1 MFRGRSLP
9 ARPACASLLAC
20 AAALLV
26 SLPALAQRRGDKTPP
41 AAANAATAAAAARND
56 EAYTAKIRE
65 YTTEKF
71 FLTELVDHLPASDR
85 VPTPEKTLG
94 YVVGAPNRLTYTK
107 DIHRYMR
114 ELERASPRVRVFV
127 APEKSEEGR
136 EQLLVAVSDEANL
149 KQLDRYKEITAR
161 LADPRRTSDAEAKQL
176 IGEGKAFYWAS
187 GAIHSNETGSP
198 EMLMEMAYRL
208 AVEETPFIQDIRRN
222 LIVLITP
229 TLEVDGR
236 DRMVD
241 LYNYRKANPGKNSPS
256 LLYWGKYVA
265 HDNNRDGLG
274 MALALTR
281 NMMRTFLEYHPQV
294 LHDLHE
300 SVPFLYTSTG
310 TGPYNAWLDPIVID
324 EWHLLAYHEVEE
336 LTKRGVPGVWT
347 HGFYDGWAPNYMFY
361 VANGHNSI
369 GRFYETFGNGGA
381 DTLDR
386 TVAQQAQRE
395 WYRPNPP
402 LPRVKWS
409 LRNNVNLQQS
419 AILLAMNFTANN
431 RERFLNNF
439 YLKSKRAVAKATNE
453 GPVAYVVPGDAPRP
467 VEAADMVN
475 LLRLMGVEV
484 HRATREFTLRDERPQ
499 ARAVAAAEGRDAPRE
514 ARAEQGAE
522 ERGAEGERAP
532 GSVEP
537 RAGAGQQQ
545 PRTGAGQ
552 PERRAAE
559 RRFPAGSYIIRMD
572 QPYSRMAD
580 MMLDTQ
586 YYNASDPRPYD
597 DTGWTLGAMRN
608 VPTVRVKDRAVLS
621 APMELLMADA
631 SVRGRLVGGGGSG
644 AKVFVINHN
653 TENTLATLRYRLKDV
668 RMSVAENSFKMG
680 AQDFNAGSFIIKT
693 EGNPTDLR
701 ARLEAAVVEL
711 GLNAYGFNDNPAV
724 RTHEIGTPRIAILHT
739 WQNTQNEGW
748 YRIEFDRLR
757 IPYSYISEHTI
768 RDTPNLRERF
778 DVIIFPPVGGT
789 AQSIVNGIPRRG
801 DPIPWKASALTPNFG
816 NSPDQTDDIRGG
828 MGLGGVANLQRF
840 VSEGGLFVAVQN
852 TVRVPVEYG
861 MTTGVSIETPRQLQA
876 AGSIFN
882 ATFTDR
888 KSPISYGYGETLPIY
903 FNQAPLFQL
912 TTGAPGGGAG
922 GGAGAAGGG
931 ARPTGR
937 GGVNDPDVIQ
947 AMPQAAPAPPRPPA
961 RPGEEQLT
969 DEQRL
974 QLGAFYVPLAE
985 RPRVVLRF
993 AREERDL
1000 LVSGMLANGSEL
1012 ANRAAVIDVPHG
1024 RGHILL
1030 FATNPMWRHQTQG
1043 EFFLLFNA
1051 ALNYDNLGVGLAET
1065 TPAPPQRE
1073 TRSEEQ

>member
-1 MFRGRSLP
+1 MKPGCSIPLWACAFVCAVMLP
-9 ARPACASLLAC
+9 AS
-20 AAALLV
+20 
-26 SLPALAQRRGDKTPP
+26 ALAQKTVRKSPPPP
-41 AAANAATAAAAARND
+41 AAAPVAAPRND
-56 EAYTAKIRE
+56 EAYTAKIKE
-65 YTTEKF
+65 YTTEKY

-85 VPTPEKTLG
+85 VPTPEKSLG
-94 YVVGAPNRLTYTK
+94 YVVGAPNKLTYTK

-149 KQLDRYKEITAR
+149 ARLDRYKEITAR

-187 GAIHSNETGSP
+187 GSIHSTETGSP

-222 LIVLITP
+222 LVVLITP

-281 NMMRTFLEYHPQV
+281 NMMKTFLEFHPQV

-336 LTKRGVPGVWT
+336 MTKRGVPGVWT

-381 DTLDR
+381 DTIDR
-386 TVAQQAQRE
+386 TVTQQAGRD

-419 AILLAMNFTANN
+419 AILLAMNFTATN

-439 YLKSKRAVAKATNE
+439 YLKSKRAVAKAANE
-453 GPVAYVVPGDAPRP
+453 GPAAYIVPGDATRP

-484 HRATREFTLRDERPQ
+484 HRATREFALKDERPQ
-499 ARAVAAAEGRDAPRE
+499 QQQQPRAAAGGDAPRE
-514 ARAEQGAE
+514 QRAVEQGAE
-522 ERGAEGERAP
+522 QRGAEGERAP
-532 GSVEP
+532 GGAEQPQQP
-537 RAGAGQQQ
+537 RQGAGQ
-545 PRTGAGQ
+545 T
-552 PERRAAE
+552 ERKVAE

-608 VPTVRVKDRAVLS
+608 VPTVRVKDRAVLA
-621 APMELLMADA
+621 APMELLRTDA
-631 SVRGRLVGGGGSG
+631 TVRGKFAGASAG

-668 RMSVAENSFKMG
+668 RVSVAESAFKVG
-680 AQDFNAGSFIIKT
+680 TQDFNAGSFVIKT
-693 EGNPTDLR
+693 EGNPADVR
-701 ARLEAAVVEL
+701 GRLEAAVTEL
-711 GLNAYGFNDNPAV
+711 GLNAVGFNDQPAV
-724 RTHEIGTPRIAILHT
+724 KTHEIGTPRIAILHT

-748 YRIEFDRLR
+748 YRIEFDRLAV
-757 IPYSYISEHTI
+757 PYSYISEHTI
-768 RDTPNLRERF
+768 RDTANLREKY

-801 DPIPWKASALTPNFG
+801 DPIPWKASALTPHFG
-816 NSPDQTDDIRGG
+816 NSPDQSDDIRGG

-840 VSEGGLFVAVQN
+840 VAEGGLFVAVQN

-861 MTTGVSIETPRQLQA
+861 MTTGVTIETPRLLQA

-882 ATFTDR
+882 ATFADR

-903 FNQAPLFQL
+903 FNQAPLFQVA
-912 TTGAPGGGAG
+912 TNVPGGGG
-922 GGAGAAGGG
+922 GGGGGAAGGG
-931 ARPTGR
+931 RPSGR

-947 AMPQAAPAPPRPPA
+947 GMPQAAPAPPRPPA
-961 RPGEEQLT
+961 RPGEEQIT

-1000 LVSGMLANGSEL
+1000 LISGMLANGSEL
-1012 ANRAAVIDVPHG
+1012 ANRAAVVDVPFG
-1024 RGHILL
+1024 RGHVVL

-1051 ALNYDNLGVGLAET
+1051 ALNYDHLGVGLAET
-1065 TPAPPQRE
+1065 APAAPRE
-1073 TRSEEQ
+1073 TRNDEQ

>member
-1 MFRGRSLP
+1 MYRGRPRSL
-9 ARPACASLLAC
+9 RPAFVFAC
-20 AAALLV
+20 AAVLLV
-26 SLPALAQRRGDKTPP
+26 SLSAHAQRKAGKTPAP
-41 AAANAATAAAAARND
+41 STATTAAAAARND
-56 EAYTAKIRE
+56 EAYTAKIKE
-65 YTTEKF
+65 YTTEKY
-71 FLTELVDHLPASDR
+71 FLTELVDHLPASTS
-85 VPTPEKTLG
+85 VPSPEKVLG
-94 YVVGAPNRLTYTK
+94 YVVGTPNRLTYTK

-114 ELERASPRVRVFV
+114 ELERTNPRVRVFV

-149 KQLDRYKEITAR
+149 AKLDRYKEITAR

-187 GAIHSNETGSP
+187 GSIHSTETGSP

-208 AVEETPFIQDIRRN
+208 AVEESPFIQDIRRN

-336 LTKRGVPGVWT
+336 MTKRGVPGVWT

-381 DTLDR
+381 DTMDR
-386 TVAQQAQRE
+386 TVTQQAQRD

-439 YLKSKRAVAKATNE
+439 YLKSKRSVAKASNE

-484 HRATREFTLRDERPQ
+484 HRATSEFTLKDERPPS
-499 ARAVAAAEGRDAPRE
+499 RAAEQRDAPRE
-514 ARAEQGAE
+514 QRAEQGAE
-522 ERGAEGERAP
+522 QRGAEGERAP
-532 GSVEP
+532 GSAE
-537 RAGAGQQQ
+537 QT
-545 PRTGAGQ
+545 PRTGAA
-552 PERRAAE
+552 PAERKVAE

-608 VPTVRVKDRAVLS
+608 VPTVRVKDRAVLN
-621 APMELLMADA
+621 APMELLTADA
-631 SVRGRLVGGGGSG
+631 SVRGRLTG
-644 AKVFVINHN
+644 APGARVFVINHN

-668 RMSVAENSFKMG
+668 RMSVAENAFKVG
-680 AQDFNAGSFIIKT
+680 TQDFNAGSFIIKT
-693 EGNPTDLR
+693 EGNPADLR

-711 GLNAYGFNDNPAV
+711 GLTASGLGDSPAV

-801 DPIPWKASALTPNFG
+801 DPIPWKASATTPNFG

-840 VSEGGLFVAVQN
+840 VSEGGLFITVQN

-861 MTTGVSIETPRQLQA
+861 MTTGVTIEPARQLQA

-882 ATFTDR
+882 ATFADR
-888 KSPISYGYGETLPIY
+888 KSPISYGYGEQLPIY
-903 FNQAPLFQL
+903 FNQAPLFQVA
-912 TTGAPGGGAG
+912 TGVPGAG
-922 GGAGAAGGG
+922 GGAGAGAGAGG
-931 ARPTGR
+931 ARPSGR

-947 AMPQAAPAPPRPPA
+947 AMPQAAPAPSRPPA
-961 RPGEEQLT
+961 RPGEEQIT
-969 DEQRL
+969 EEQRL
-974 QLGAFYVPLAE
+974 QLGPFYVPLAE

-1012 ANRAAVIDVPHG
+1012 ANRAAIVDVPLG
-1024 RGHILL
+1024 RGHVLL

-1043 EFFLLFNA
+1043 SFFLLFNA
-1051 ALNYDNLGVGLAET
+1051 ALNFDNLDAGQT
-1065 TPAPPQRE
+1065 TTSPPARPAA
-1073 TRSEEQ
+1073 TDNEQ